1 MALRGTFLSK
11 KEGTILRIEQ
21 LTSDSEN
28 IRIIV
33 KAESSDGGKWNSH
46 AMLNIDDDMFVSL
59 ERNYTIITTYPC
71 LSEALNT
78 EVNIQNSESVYGT
91 TIVFWRFGMD
101 ICTALH
107 EIAQITHSNCNPQ
120 SLTINSK
127 KLRVD
132 YDWVYLSSFFLP
144 DGEDDKSNYKKV
156 VLQFLQKNI
165 GAKYKI
171 GNFRSEAMNLT
182 RLSQSEKLGL
192 LKSKEEAVYGQWTY
206 RSRKKLIY
214 HNKMEKCIDYT
225 FEYNYMIIADYAFSH
240 FQNLSKITIPN
251 SVVYLGNG
259 AFFNCAKLNEI
270 HLSKNLKSIGAQC
283 FMGCNSLQYIVIPNS
298 VTEIES
304 EAFMDC
310 KNLSNIAMPDNL
322 KHIGWSVFNGCNK
335 DINILI
341 NKEYEEELRKV
352 LYAYTDNIVAI
363 DREEIED
370 MRSSEWISQESS

>member
-1 MALRGTFLSK
+1 MGYTGKGLFE
-11 KEGTILRIEQ
+11 KEGVIKRIE
-21 LTSDSEN
+21 SFGDDSGM
-28 IRIIV
+28 IRIVV
-33 KAESSDGGKWNSH
+33 KTSFEGRAGSYHH
-46 AMLNIDDDMFVSL
+46 AMLNIDDSLFVSL
-59 ERNYTIITTYPC
+59 ERYHSIITTYKE
-71 LSEALNT
+71 LSAYLHN
-78 EVNIQNSESVYGT
+78 EVNPQNKECLY
-91 TIVFWRFGMD
+91 D
-101 ICTALH
+101 A
-107 EIAQITHSNCNPQ
+107 EIKFSRYATD
-120 SLTINSK
+120 INSVLRDIVTRPFLSVQSQTICRK

-132 YDWVYLSSFFLP
+132 YDWVYISGLTMLSGDDHVNEYRKRIVDFLR
-144 DGEDDKSNYKKV
+144 DNLRKK
-156 VLQFLQKNI
+156 
-165 GAKYKI
+165 YDI
-171 GNFRSEAMNLT
+171 GNFRSQAMKLT
-182 RLSQSEKLGL
+182 RISENEKWSLI
-192 LKSKEEAVYGQWTY
+192 KFTEENKHGQWTL
-206 RSRKKLIY
+206 RSPRKLIY

-240 FQNLSKITIPN
+240 FRNLTKITIPN

-352 LYAYTDNIVAI
+352 LCAYTDSIVAI
-363 DREEIED
+363 DSEEIED
-370 MRSSEWISQESS
+370 MRSSEWTLQDSC

>member
-1 MALRGTFLSK
+1 MGYWGKGLLE
-11 KEGTILRIEQ
+11 KEGVIKRIESFQ
-21 LTSDSEN
+21 DDSDK
-28 IRIIV
+28 IRLVV
-33 KAESSDGGKWNSH
+33 KSSLEGGNSSFPH
-46 AMLNIDDDMFVSL
+46 AMLNIDDDLFVSL
-59 ERNYTIITTYPC
+59 ERYHSIITTYKE
-71 LSEALNT
+71 LSAYLHK
-78 EVNIQNSESVYGT
+78 EVNSHNKESLYE
-91 TIVFWRFGMD
+91 TIIMFSRFATD
-101 ICTALH
+101 
-107 EIAQITHSNCNPQ
+107 
-120 SLTINSK
+120 INSVLRDIIKRSFPGIQSKTICRK

-132 YDWVYLSSFFLP
+132 YDWVYISGLTMLFGDDHVNEYRKRIVDFLR
-144 DGEDDKSNYKKV
+144 DNLRKK
-156 VLQFLQKNI
+156 
-165 GAKYKI
+165 YDI
-171 GNFRSEAMNLT
+171 GNFRSQAMKLT
-182 RLSQSEKLGL
+182 RISENEKWSLI
-192 LKSKEEAVYGQWTY
+192 KFTEENKHGQWTL
-206 RSRKKLIY
+206 RSPRKLIY

-240 FQNLSKITIPN
+240 FRNLTKITIPN

-259 AFFNCAKLNEI
+259 AFLNCAKLNEI

-322 KHIGWSVFNGCNK
+322 KHIGWSVFDGCNK

-370 MRSSEWISQESS
+370 IRSSEWISQESS